1 MQHPLLNVKDGDHVC
16 DVDESRVAP
25 NRAQPKPGESNI
37 DVIDCE
43 ERKCR
48 WDEDWEKKVD
58 SIWLGDI
65 QGHARD
71 ER

>member
-1 MQHPLLNVKDGDHVC
+1 MQHPLLNVKDGHHVC
-16 DVDESRVAP
+16 DMDESSVAP

-37 DVIDCE
+37 DVFDCE
-43 ERKCR
+43 KRKCR
-48 WDEDWEKKVD
+48 WDEDWEKEVD